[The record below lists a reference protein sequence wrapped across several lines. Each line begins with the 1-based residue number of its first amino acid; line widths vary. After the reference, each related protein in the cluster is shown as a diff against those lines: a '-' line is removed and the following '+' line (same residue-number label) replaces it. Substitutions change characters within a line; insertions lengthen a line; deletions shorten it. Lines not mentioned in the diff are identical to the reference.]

1 MIHPVDQYVGRR
13 LRARRTV
20 LGFSQEEIGNRTG
33 ITFQQIQKY
42 EKGLN
47 RIAISRLYEFSRILQ
62 VPIEWFLE
70 GFEEQKE
77 VGNDLHIKEMD
88 NRETITFIKIYSTL
102 PPIVRKRVLH
112 LFRAVVAGY
121 DSGNQTVE
129 DE

>member
-1 MIHPVDQYVGRR
+1 MAHPVDKYVGRR
-13 LRARRTV
+13 LRARRAI

-42 EKGLN
+42 EKGFN

-62 VPIEWFLE
+62 VPIEWFVE

-77 VGNDLHIKEMD
+77 VGNDLHITEFD
-88 NRETITFIKIYSTL
+88 NRETIIFIKVYSAL
-102 PPIVRKRVLH
+102 PPIIRKRALQ

-121 DSGNQTVE
+121 DPDNQMAE